1 MKKNI
6 KNLSYMFFVQMANYV
21 FPLITIPIVARIFGP
36 EKLGLINYIAAIVG
50 YFSLVVSYSFNFTGV
65 RRVTREKNSSNQ
77 IFSTIFTSQMLLVSI
92 SMAIFAICIFTIGD
106 LKNNIAL
113 ALITFCSC
121 LSLLF
126 TQTWFLQAY
135 SDFKTIA
142 LLSFVSKSASCILI
156 VVLIK
161 SPDDILLYAA
171 ILNVITLI
179 TAIITFGIII
189 SKYRVKLR
197 FAPIKDCIRYLK
209 EDRHLFLSSVVTNLY
224 TTTGIVLLGAISTKQ
239 DVGYYSSAQKLIEVA
254 KSVMIMPVYQIIFP
268 ILSEKFG
275 RDKNEGVE
283 TVKKIMPIFI
293 CMSLMMLIGMITFS
307 KLATLIIF
315 GKAFLPSAPIV
326 VILSFGLF
334 AVFYGI
340 IIGGQVMLNMGLD
353 KVFVKIQIIVSV
365 FSLTANYLILPYG
378 GGLTTATIWTVSE
391 FAISLYQYIVLKRM
405 GIILI
410 DRDTFKLSSLSVAL
424 RYLTKRDS

>member
-1 MKKNI
+1 
-6 KNLSYMFFVQMANYV
+6 MANYV

>member
-1 MKKNI
+1 M
-6 KNLSYMFFVQMANYV
+6 
-21 FPLITIPIVARIFGP
+21 
-36 EKLGLINYIAAIVG
+36 
-50 YFSLVVSYSFNFTGV
+50 
-65 RRVTREKNSSNQ
+65 
-77 IFSTIFTSQMLLVSI
+77 
-92 SMAIFAICIFTIGD
+92 
-106 LKNNIAL
+106 
-113 ALITFCSC
+113 
-121 LSLLF
+121 
-126 TQTWFLQAY
+126 
-135 SDFKTIA
+135 
-142 LLSFVSKSASCILI
+142 
-156 VVLIK
+156 LIK

-315 GKAFLPSAPIV
+315 GKAFYRQH
-326 VILSFGLF
+326 LSL
-334 AVFYGI
+334 
-340 IIGGQVMLNMGLD
+340 
-353 KVFVKIQIIVSV
+353 
-365 FSLTANYLILPYG
+365 
-378 GGLTTATIWTVSE
+378 
-391 FAISLYQYIVLKRM
+391 
-405 GIILI
+405 
-410 DRDTFKLSSLSVAL
+410 
-424 RYLTKRDS
+424 